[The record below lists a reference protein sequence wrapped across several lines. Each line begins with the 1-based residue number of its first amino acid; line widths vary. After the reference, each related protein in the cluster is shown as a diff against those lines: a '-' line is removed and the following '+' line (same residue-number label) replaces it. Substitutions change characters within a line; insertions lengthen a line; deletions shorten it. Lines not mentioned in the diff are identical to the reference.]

1 MKLLVAEDQSMLR
14 DAMTQLL
21 QMQENVEMVYTAK
34 HGQEAID
41 ILKTE
46 AIDVAVLDIEM
57 PHASGL
63 DVLEWI
69 RQEGQAIKVIIVTTF
84 KRIGYFERALKANVD
99 AFVLKERSIAE
110 LMQTIEKVLQ
120 GQKEYSAEL
129 VEKVMGYQPMLT
141 DQEKEIIQLVAQGL
155 TNQDIANQL
164 FLSNG
169 TVRNYVSGI
178 FGKLG
183 ASNRTEA
190 VKIAKEYGYL

>member
-21 QMQENVEMVYTAK
+21 QMQENVELVYTAK

-69 RQEGQAIKVIIVTTF
+69 RQEGKAIKVIIVTTF

>member
-14 DAMTQLL
+14 DAMAQLL
-21 QMQENVEMVYTAK
+21 QMQANVEIVYTAK
-34 HGQEAID
+34 HGQEAMD
-41 ILKTE
+41 IINAG
-46 AIDVAVLDIEM
+46 AIDVAILDIEM
-57 PHASGL
+57 PYASGL

-69 RQEGQAIKVIIVTTF
+69 RQEQKNTKVIIVTTF
-84 KRIGYFERALKANVD
+84 KRVGYFERALKANVD
-99 AFVLKERSIAE
+99 AFVLKERSISE
-110 LMQTIEKVLQ
+110 LMQTIDKVLQ

-141 DQEKEIIQLVAQGL
+141 DQEKEIVQLIAQGL

-169 TVRNYVSGI
+169 TIRNYISVI